1 MESVRRHRD
10 IKVVTTNE
18 RRDTLVSEPHYYKTK
33 MFSENLLAIEM
44 KKKPKVKMNEP
55 VYLGLS
61 ILEIS
66 KTLMYEF
73 WYDCIKPKYQENA
86 KLCYMETDSL
96 IINIKTEENATRNC
110 YKKFYEHIANDVEKE
125 FNISNYDV
133 DRPLPIGKDKKVIG
147 LMKDELGGKIM
158 TEFVVIIS
166 KTYSYLMD
174 DSNSHKKAK
183 GTKKYVI
190 KQRLQFSDYKTCLL
204 NYEIILKSQQRF
216 KS

>member
-18 RRDTLVSEPHYYKTK
+18 RRNRLVSEPHYYKTK

-133 DRPLPIGKDKKVIG
+133 DEWNIQLTMAIN
-147 LMKDELGGKIM
+147 
-158 TEFVVIIS
+158 FIS
-166 KTYSYLMD
+166 SE
-174 DSNSHKKAK
+174 DSGETRNIY
-183 GTKKYVI
+183 TKSDNI
-190 KQRLQFSDYKTCLL
+190 KL
-204 NYEIILKSQQRF
+204 
-216 KS
+216 